1 MIKVLY
7 KKPGT
12 EPETKLID
20 PTAEKIRFLV
30 GGHFEASHTYIGR
43 QLFAFY
49 CNEAGKL
56 NGLAPNFM
64 NVVDGR
70 AYDVVVGS
78 VVFFRVDGENEASL
92 SDFDVDVLKAWL
104 NLYSL

>member
-7 KKPGT
+7 KKPGI

-20 PTAEKIRFLV
+20 PTAEKIRSLV

-49 CNEAGKL
+49 CNEEGKL
-56 NGLAPNFM
+56 SGLALNFM

-70 AYDVVVGS
+70 AYDVIVGPA
-78 VVFFRVDGENEASL
+78 VFFRVDGENEASL
-92 SDFDVDVLKAWL
+92 SESDSTFLKPG
-104 NLYSL
+104 